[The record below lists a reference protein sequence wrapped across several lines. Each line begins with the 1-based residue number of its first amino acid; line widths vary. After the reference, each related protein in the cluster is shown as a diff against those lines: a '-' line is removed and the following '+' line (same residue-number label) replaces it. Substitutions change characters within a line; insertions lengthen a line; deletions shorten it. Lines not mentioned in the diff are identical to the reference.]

1 MKRFLLDT
9 GVAGDFI
16 DRRRGVF
23 ERARN
28 EVAHG
33 NRVGIGM
40 PILAELIYGVEL
52 SNSRERNMRSV
63 QTALK
68 AWKVWP
74 FDVNAAFQYGRVAA
88 ELRGIGRPMQQ
99 IDIMVAA
106 IAFSLGNCIVV
117 SSDSDLAAVPQL
129 EVENW
134 VVDD

>member
-52 SNSRERNMRSV
+52 SNSRERDLPACRPPSKHGKSGRS
-63 QTALK
+63 T
-68 AWKVWP
+68 
-74 FDVNAAFQYGRVAA
+74 
-88 ELRGIGRPMQQ
+88 
-99 IDIMVAA
+99 
-106 IAFSLGNCIVV
+106 
-117 SSDSDLAAVPQL
+117 
-129 EVENW
+129 
-134 VVDD
+134 